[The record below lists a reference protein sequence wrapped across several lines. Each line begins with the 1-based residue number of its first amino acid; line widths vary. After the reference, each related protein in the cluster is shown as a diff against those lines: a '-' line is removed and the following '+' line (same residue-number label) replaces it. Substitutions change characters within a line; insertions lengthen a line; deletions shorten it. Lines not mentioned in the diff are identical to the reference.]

1 MQRTSGH
8 HFNASILTLIA
19 FFTVMLSGGLAFAG
33 EYTMQTNLNDV
44 ADQLARWSKQSGT
57 GNLTPEAQMK
67 LSELLLEASQVL
79 KEMTMKGDRDMQM
92 EHHKKI
98 QMMKKAWNP
107 FDTADRM

>member
-1 MQRTSGH
+1 MQRTFRH
-8 HFNASILTLIA
+8 HFNASIFALIA
-19 FFTVMLSGGLAFAG
+19 FLSVMLSGGLAFAG